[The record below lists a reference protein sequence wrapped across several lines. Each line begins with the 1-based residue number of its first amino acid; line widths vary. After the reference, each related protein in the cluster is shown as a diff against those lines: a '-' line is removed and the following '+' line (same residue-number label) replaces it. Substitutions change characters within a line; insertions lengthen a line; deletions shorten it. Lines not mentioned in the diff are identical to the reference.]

1 MLTWVSAGIAVWVGK
16 GQRVCTP
23 LYLCLYCINSCMVEH
38 HLFCLQHLV
47 HHCKNKL
54 VEITHFWLPELQFC
68 SNFAILATKN
78 GLFQPICFYSDAALY
93 ILCASSPVVCLSLP
107 PINNGRIS
115 YTDSTL
121 GLNTVA
127 TPSCERGYEL
137 TGGDTMRTCTVSGW
151 DGTERTCTIASES
164 VDHELALSAAI

>member
-47 HHCKNKL
+47 H
-54 VEITHFWLPELQFC
+54 
-68 SNFAILATKN
+68 
-78 GLFQPICFYSDAALY
+78 AALY

-107 PINNGRIS
+107 PLNNGRIS

-127 TPSCERGYEL
+127 IPSCEPGYEL
-137 TGGDTMRTCTVSGW
+137 TGGDTMRTCTLSGW
-151 DGTERTCTIASES
+151 DGTACTCTSES
-164 VDHELALSAAI
+164 VELALSAAI

>member
-23 LYLCLYCINSCMVEH
+23 LYLCLLYQLMHGVEH
-38 HLFCLQHLV
+38 HLLQHLV
-47 HHCKNKL
+47 H
-54 VEITHFWLPELQFC
+54 
-68 SNFAILATKN
+68 
-78 GLFQPICFYSDAALY
+78 AALY

-107 PINNGRIS
+107 SLNNGWIS

-127 TPSCERGYEL
+127 THSCEPGYKL
-137 TGGDTMRTCTVSGW
+137 TGGTSMRTCTVSGW
-151 DGTERTCTIASES
+151 DGTALTCTGES
-164 VDHELALSAAI
+164 VELALSAAI